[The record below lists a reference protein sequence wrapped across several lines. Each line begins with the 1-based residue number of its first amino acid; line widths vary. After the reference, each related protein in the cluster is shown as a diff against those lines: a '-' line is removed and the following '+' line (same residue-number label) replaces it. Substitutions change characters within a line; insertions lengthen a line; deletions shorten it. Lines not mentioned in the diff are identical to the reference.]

1 MMIAHPGSEVRV
13 LIRSRPTANFAQELI
28 EYLPDGQTVSVH
40 QRKDSRKGVVNNQ
53 LSSWSFRLDGVLHDV
68 SQEEV
73 YGRVGR
79 GVVLGA
85 LEGYNGTV
93 MCFGQTGA
101 GKTYTMT
108 GATENYKQR
117 GIIPRAL
124 QEVFHEVE
132 QRSDHAFSVHL
143 SFLEIYN
150 ETLVDLLA
158 SVRGCP
164 GVGPG
169 GMAVVEEAGGGV
181 SVRGLSLH
189 PVHSEEA
196 ALNLLFEGEMNRI
209 IGAHALNKNS
219 SRSHCIL
226 TVHIESRSRTLSDAK
241 YVTSKL
247 NLVDLA
253 GSERLGKTGSEG
265 QVLKEAM
272 YINKS
277 LSFLEQAILALA
289 DRRRDH
295 VPFRQTKLTHALKD
309 SLGGNCNTVLVANIY
324 GEASQIEETL
334 STLRFASRMKCVQM
348 DPVVNE
354 HTNPVLQVRKLEKEI
369 QLLKQELSIHNTLAN
384 RMGMSYDALSETQV
398 AEIQSQVRRYLEGS
412 LDEINIVSI
421 RQIHEVFTQFKQAVQ
436 QQDQKVKA
444 QLCQNYT
451 LVEKAQST
459 SGSTAAKSQGS
470 QGTVGVVEGHG
481 FGVGLAVPS
490 DRHIRLLSPGRTK
503 AIKTKE
509 LASQGR
515 KEAVEARSPG
525 PGKQVESVN
534 PVQRDREGREHD
546 PQSQEPQGPQEPLRT
561 EYTHTYVPLYNIC
574 PVYYMCY
581 SMHRDNMSDLVFL
594 PTSSPPPKAE
604 AFEDFKA
611 ERGSEIN
618 RILKEN
624 KVVLLERRARLRELT
639 ECVNTAKREI
649 DSTSTALHQWRDKR
663 QSQGQFVSAEGV
675 PVLDEAELSLTLHLR
690 ELKTQYRQQYE
701 ELRGTKAE
709 VSYCQ
714 HLVDQCRTR
723 LLTEFESWY
732 NESFLLPEEVQ
743 AMLRSGGPIRPGLVP
758 VYKALALEEDEQEHF
773 ERLRYEL
780 LADSPSAI
788 SFYNAQNRTVQRRNY
803 SKAMSQTPV
812 QKTTPRGSGRTKLP
826 AILSV
831 I

>member
-1 MMIAHPGSEVRV
+1 MMIAHVGSEVRV
-13 LIRSRPTANFAQELI
+13 FIRSRPTANFAQELI
-28 EYLPDGQTVSVH
+28 QYLPDGQTVSVH

-108 GATENYKQR
+108 GATESYKQR

-132 QRSDHAFSVHL
+132 QRLDHTFSVHL

-164 GVGPG
+164 RVGPG
-169 GMAVVEEAGGGV
+169 GMVVVEEAGGGV

-189 PVHSEEA
+189 PVHSEEE
-196 ALNLLFEGEMNRI
+196 ALNLLFEGEMHRI

-277 LSFLEQAILALA
+277 LLFLEQAILALA

-348 DPVVNE
+348 APAVNE
-354 HTNPVLQVRKLEKEI
+354 HTDPVLQVRKLEKEI
-369 QLLKQELSIHNTLAN
+369 QLLKQELCIHNTLAN
-384 RMGMSYDALSETQV
+384 RMGMSYDTLSETQV
-398 AEIQSQVRRYLEGS
+398 AEIQSQVQRYLEGS

-421 RQIHEVFTQFKQAVQ
+421 RQIQEVFAQFKQAMQ
-436 QQDQKVKA
+436 QQEQKVKA

-459 SGSTAAKSQGS
+459 AASTAAKSRSS
-470 QGTVGVVEGHG
+470 QGTVGMVEGHG
-481 FGVGLAVPS
+481 FGVGVAAPS
-490 DRHIRLLSPGRTK
+490 ERHIRPLSPGRTK
-503 AIKTKE
+503 SIKTKE

-515 KEAVEARSPG
+515 KEAVEGRSPG
-525 PGKQVESVN
+525 PGKPVESVN

-546 PQSQEPQGPQEPLRT
+546 PQSQEPQGPQEPLR
-561 EYTHTYVPLYNIC
+561 P
-574 PVYYMCY
+574 
-581 SMHRDNMSDLVFL
+581 D
-594 PTSSPPPKAE
+594 SPPPKAE

-624 KVVLLERRARLRELT
+624 KLVLLERRARLRELT
-639 ECVNTAKREI
+639 EGVNTAKREI
-649 DSTSTALHQWRDKR
+649 DSTSTALRQWRDKR

-675 PVLDEAELSLTLHLR
+675 PVLDEAELSLVLRLR

-701 ELRGTKAE
+701 ELCGTKAE

-743 AMLRSGGPIRPGLVP
+743 AMLRSGAPIRPGLVP

-803 SKAMSQTPV
+803 SKAMSQAPV